1 MRGVAPC
8 RPEER
13 ISFNS
18 PPVNSLA
25 MGNRSRVL
33 GKVLVLALVLMAIL
47 VLSFVVVMGYHMT
60 RMESESYNSLY
71 HYELTM
77 STTGP
82 LENAVL
88 LVPIPSYYNDT
99 TGRNETAVDLST
111 VSFNNIDPEN
121 VSVTLEEVGDLQML
135 NISSERITPLY
146 TNFIQPI
153 GIMPGQNKSELP
165 QPTHFY
171 SDRYSE
177 ETPVLLSMGMYMYR
191 SGIDHEINT
200 RSPIGNEPL
209 FMPYT
214 IVQTLDNDAD
224 IMVDGIYVPGG
235 ATGYIIEVPVILSFD
250 ADEENVLSI
259 TAEFQGINEWWVLGW
274 RSNSYRER
282 ITMECTGPCSGTY
295 AARGVLITGE
305 GVY

>member
-1 MRGVAPC
+1 
-8 RPEER
+8 
-13 ISFNS
+13 
-18 PPVNSLA
+18 

-47 VLSFVVVMGYHMT
+47 VLSFVVVLGYHMN
-60 RMESESYNSLY
+60 RMESESYDSAY

-77 STTGP
+77 STTGS
-82 LENAVL
+82 LENAIFL
-88 LVPIPSYYNDT
+88 IPLPSYYNAS
-99 TGRNETAVDLST
+99 TGRNEAVIDLST
-111 VSFNNIDPEN
+111 VSFTNVDPES
-121 VSVTLEEVGDLQML
+121 VSVRLEEVGGVQML

-146 TNFIQPI
+146 KNYIEPI
-153 GIMPGQNKSELP
+153 GIMPGQNESELP
-165 QPTHFY
+165 KPTHFY

-177 ETPVLLSMGMYMYR
+177 ETPVLLPMEMHMYR
-191 SGIDHEINT
+191 SGVDHEINT

-214 IVQTLDNDAD
+214 IVQALDNDAG
-224 IMVDGIYVPGG
+224 IIVDDNYVPGG

-250 ADEENVLSI
+250 ADEGNVLSI
-259 TAEFQGINEWWVLGW
+259 TAEFQGMNEWWVLGW

-282 ITMECTGPCSGTY
+282 ITMKCTGPCSGTY

>member
-1 MRGVAPC
+1 
-8 RPEER
+8 
-13 ISFNS
+13 
-18 PPVNSLA
+18 
-25 MGNRSRVL
+25 MGNRSRAL

-47 VLSFVVVMGYHMT
+47 VLSFVVVMGYHMN

-88 LVPIPSYYNDT
+88 LIPIPPYYNAS

-121 VSVTLEEVGDLQML
+121 VSVTLEEVGGVQML

-146 TNFIQPI
+146 TNDIEPI
-153 GIMPGQNKSELP
+153 GIMPGQNESELP

-191 SGIDHEINT
+191 SGIDHVINT
-200 RSPIGNEPL
+200 RAPIGNEPL
-209 FMPYT
+209 FIPYT

-224 IMVDGIYVPGG
+224 IIVDGNYVPGG

-250 ADEENVLSI
+250 ADEGNVLSI

-282 ITMECTGPCSGTY
+282 ITMECTGPADGTS

-305 GVY
+305 GMY

>member
-1 MRGVAPC
+1 
-8 RPEER
+8 
-13 ISFNS
+13 
-18 PPVNSLA
+18 
-25 MGNRSRVL
+25 MGNRSRAL

-47 VLSFVVVMGYHMT
+47 VLSFVVVMGYHMN
-60 RMESESYNSLY
+60 RMESDSYNSLY

-88 LVPIPSYYNDT
+88 LIPIPPYYNAS

-121 VSVTLEEVGDLQML
+121 VSVTLEEVGGVQML

-146 TNFIQPI
+146 TNDIEPI
-153 GIMPGQNKSELP
+153 GIMPGQNESELP

-191 SGIDHEINT
+191 SGIDHVINT
-200 RSPIGNEPL
+200 LAPIGNEPL
-209 FMPYT
+209 FIPYT

-224 IMVDGIYVPGG
+224 IIVDGNYVPGG

-250 ADEENVLSI
+250 ADEGNVLSI

-282 ITMECTGPCSGTY
+282 ITIECTGPCSGTS